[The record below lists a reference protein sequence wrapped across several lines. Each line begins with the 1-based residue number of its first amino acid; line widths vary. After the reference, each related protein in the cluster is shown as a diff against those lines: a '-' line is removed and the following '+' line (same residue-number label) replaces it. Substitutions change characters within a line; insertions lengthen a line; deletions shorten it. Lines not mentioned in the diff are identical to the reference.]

1 MINCVLLS
9 LVWKWK
15 RINKLFMLKTLKK
28 LLKCFDEKL
37 IFKLYKVLL
46 FFKRTVYM
54 IELLLVIVIIP
65 GLSVWSDLDNVG
77 KIDWL
82 GGMTFHF
89 CPHGI
94 WDILKML
101 KPR

>member
-1 MINCVLLS
+1 
-9 LVWKWK
+9 
-15 RINKLFMLKTLKK
+15 MLKTLKK

-77 KIDWL
+77 KID
-82 GGMTFHF
+82 
-89 CPHGI
+89 
-94 WDILKML
+94 
-101 KPR
+101 